1 MGKLNCGLVEG
12 PHYLSFKCSQNMIL
26 FSGGAYVRNSL
37 FCLLSKGIF
46 STFSKYIVHL
56 MFVVQG
62 WKKSLKNLEVCN
74 GFFSAILTHYYYV
87 YLLPLDLLLLL
98 VVGFFFFLLT
108 CVCRVGLNLPH
119 KTEKKQNPN
128 CKP

>member
-1 MGKLNCGLVEG
+1 
-12 PHYLSFKCSQNMIL
+12 
-26 FSGGAYVRNSL
+26 
-37 FCLLSKGIF
+37 
-46 STFSKYIVHL
+46 

-74 GFFSAILTHYYYV
+74 GFFSAILTHYYYGIFASTRF
-87 YLLPLDLLLLL
+87 
-98 VVGFFFFLLT
+98 VVVVVGGGFFFFLLT

>member
-1 MGKLNCGLVEG
+1 
-12 PHYLSFKCSQNMIL
+12 
-26 FSGGAYVRNSL
+26 
-37 FCLLSKGIF
+37 
-46 STFSKYIVHL
+46 